1 MQFFGIQTEPIM
13 RFTEQEYP
21 MASLLAIQELP
32 TLVVSRSNA
41 TSDGRSREAGNGSV
55 ADIEPPE
62 GSPARGERGES
73 NHPEEACE

>member
-1 MQFFGIQTEPIM
+1 M

-55 ADIEPPE
+55 ADIEPPGGEPRE
-62 GSPARGERGES
+62 G
-73 NHPEEACE
+73 